1 MDKERY
7 QQVRSLFMTAQERP
21 AHQRAAWLADT
32 CPDPEVRAEV
42 LSLLAHVT
50 DDPLIAEAPPA
61 EDPLGLLGVTLDDR
75 YRVEAY
81 VAEGGFGHV
90 YRATHLRW
98 QRPVA
103 VKVFKP
109 FLSPDDTELRAAF
122 IKEGALLTEL
132 SRKTTAIVQSY
143 DIGTWQSPRGVA
155 LLFTV
160 LEWLDGRPLSAEL
173 GPDRAPWPL
182 ERVIEVLTPVAQA
195 LAVAH
200 ASGVAHRDVKPGNVF
215 LLDATPGTPAVKL
228 LDFGVAKVAA
238 ERARGFQSTGGKVTA
253 FTIGYAAPEQIA
265 RSHGP
270 TGPWT
275 DVYALALMA
284 TELLV
289 GHRIYGDDPL
299 EAMAQAR
306 DPQKRPTPRALGAL
320 VSDAVEAVF
329 AQALA
334 VDPTLRPREAGVFWS
349 ALTAAATAPEVRPS
363 APSERPQERTSRR
376 VPVGVWWGI
385 GLAVGAAILSI
396 FLMNY

>member
-1 MDKERY
+1 MDRERY
-7 QQVRSLFMTAQERP
+7 QRVRELFMTAQERP
-21 AHQRAAWLADT
+21 AAQRSAWLQDT
-32 CPDPEVRAEV
+32 CPDAEVRAEV
-42 LSLLAHVT
+42 ESLLAHVS
-50 DDPLIAEAPPA
+50 DDPLIEEPVVPPPD
-61 EDPLGLLGVTLDDR
+61 DPLGLLGVTLDDR

-109 FLSPDDTELRAAF
+109 FLSPDDAELRAAF

-132 SRKTTAIVQSY
+132 SRKTTSIVQSY
-143 DIGTWQSPRGVA
+143 DIGTWVSPVGVH

-160 LEWLDGRPLSAEL
+160 LEWLDGRPLSALVAE
-173 GPDRAPWPL
+173 GRAPWTL
-182 ERVIEVLTPVAQA
+182 ARVVELLTPVAQA

-200 ASGVAHRDVKPGNVF
+200 ASGVAHRDVKPGNIF
-215 LLDATPGTPAVKL
+215 LLEEPGGATVKL

-275 DVYALALMA
+275 DVYALALVA
-284 TELLV
+284 TELLA
-289 GHRIYGDDPL
+289 GRRAYGDESNPVQ
-299 EAMAQAR
+299 AMARAR
-306 DPQKRPTPRALGAL
+306 DPARRPTPRALGMQ

-329 AQALA
+329 ARALA
-334 VDPTLRPREAGVFWS
+334 VDPTTRPRDAGLFWS
-349 ALTAAATAPEVRPS
+349 ELTEAMNTPNAPTTETQAVVRPPWPV
-363 APSERPQERTSRR
+363 AR
-376 VPVGVWWGI
+376 VV
-385 GLAVGAAILSI
+385 VGAAVVAAVVAI
-396 FLMNY
+396 FLFR